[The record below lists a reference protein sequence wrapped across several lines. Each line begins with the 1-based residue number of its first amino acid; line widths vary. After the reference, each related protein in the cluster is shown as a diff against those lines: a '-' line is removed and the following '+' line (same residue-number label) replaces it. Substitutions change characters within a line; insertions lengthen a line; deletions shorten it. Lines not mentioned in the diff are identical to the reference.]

1 MSLTP
6 LDRNAIRQS
15 FNRAASSYDH
25 HAVLQ
30 REVESRLLE
39 RIEFQRNVPAMIL
52 DLGSGTGSGSHALA
66 TLFQDASVIALDWA
80 PAMLAKARVR
90 DGTNNGTN
98 DGTGTGSARNPYPLC
113 ADMHALPLAARS
125 VDLVFSN
132 LALQWSYDLPAIFRE
147 FRRIMK
153 ADAML
158 VFTCF
163 GPDTLYE
170 LKQAWRAVDDLP
182 HVNDYPDMHDIGDEM
197 LAAGFRE
204 PVMDAERL
212 KLEYPDVLSLMRD
225 LKGIGAHNV
234 ASQRA
239 HGLTG
244 KDHLRLML
252 DAYEQYRQNDR
263 YPASYEVIYGT
274 AFAPAEGQPVKSP
287 DGDVATF
294 SVEALLSSSRNRKQ
308 S

>member
-1 MSLTP
+1 MSLTQ
-6 LDRNAIRQS
+6 LDIAAIRQS
-15 FNRAASSYDH
+15 FDRAAPGYDH
-25 HAVLQ
+25 FAVLQ

-39 RIEFQRNVPAMIL
+39 RIEFQRHKPDVIL
-52 DLGSGTGSGSHALA
+52 DLGCGTGSASRTLA
-66 TLFQDASVIALDWA
+66 TQNPQANVIALDWA
-80 PAMLAKARVR
+80 PAMLARVTAEDKADPHLKSGLRPV
-90 DGTNNGTN
+90 
-98 DGTGTGSARNPYPLC
+98 C

-125 VDLVFSN
+125 VDLIFSS

-163 GPDTLYE
+163 GPDTLFE
-170 LKQAWRAVDDLP
+170 LKQSWRAVDDLP
-182 HVNDYPDMHDIGDEM
+182 HVNDYPDMHDIGDEL

-212 KLEYPDVLSLMRD
+212 TLEYPDVMSLMRE

-234 ASQRA
+234 ASQRQ
-239 HGLTG
+239 HSLTG
-244 KDHLRLML
+244 KSRIKAML
-252 DAYEQYRQNDR
+252 QAYEQFRRGDR

-274 AFAPAEGQPVKSP
+274 AFAPAEGQPVKTP
-287 DGDVATF
+287 EGDVATF
-294 SVEALLSSSRNRKQ
+294 SVDALRTRSSNPES

>member
-6 LDRNAIRQS
+6 LDKNAIRSS
-15 FNRAASSYDH
+15 FDRAAPSYDQ

-30 REVESRLLE
+30 REIESRLLE
-39 RIEFQRNVPAMIL
+39 RLEFQRLEPSMIL
-52 DLGSGTGSGSHALA
+52 DLGCGTGSASR
-66 TLFQDASVIALDWA
+66 TLTGQFPQAGVIALDWA
-80 PAMLAKARVR
+80 PAMLAKVGAGQITR
-90 DGTNNGTN
+90 NGLST
-98 DGTGTGSARNPYPLC
+98 LC
-113 ADMHALPLAARS
+113 ADMHSLPLAARS
-125 VDLVFSN
+125 TDLIFSS
-132 LALQWSYDLPAIFRE
+132 LALQWSYDLPAVFSE

-182 HVNDYPDMHDIGDEM
+182 HVNDYPDMHDIGDEL

-212 KLEYPDVLSLMRD
+212 TLEYPDVMSLMHE

-234 ASQRA
+234 ASQRS

-244 KDHLRLML
+244 KTRLKNML
-252 DAYEQYRQNDR
+252 QAYEPFRRGGR
-263 YPASYEVIYGT
+263 YPASYEIIYGT
-274 AFAPAEGQPVKSP
+274 AFAPRDGQPLKTAE
-287 DGDVATF
+287 GDVATF
-294 SVEALLSSSRNRKQ
+294 SVDMLLSSSKGRKT

>member
-1 MSLTP
+1 VSLTP
-6 LDRNAIRQS
+6 LDKNAIRLS
-15 FNRAASSYDH
+15 FNRAASSYDR

-39 RIEFQRNVPAMIL
+39 RIEFQRLEPGVIL
-52 DLGSGTGSGSHALA
+52 DLGCGTGSASRTLA
-66 TLFQDASVIALDWA
+66 AQFKQASVIALDWA
-80 PAMLAKARVR
+80 PAMLAKAGAGEGA
-90 DGTNNGTN
+90 DP
-98 DGTGTGSARNPYPLC
+98 GSVGRLC

-125 VDLVFSN
+125 VDLIFSS
-132 LALQWSYDLPAIFRE
+132 LALQWSYDLPAVFRE
-147 FRRIMK
+147 FRRVMK

-170 LKQAWRAVDDLP
+170 LKQAWRAVDQLP
-182 HVNDYPDMHDIGDEM
+182 HVNDYPDMHDIGDEL

-212 KLEYPDVLSLMRD
+212 TLEYPDVMSLMRE
-225 LKGIGAHNV
+225 LKGMGAHNV
-234 ASQRA
+234 ASRRL

-244 KDHLRLML
+244 KAQFKGML
-252 DAYEQYRQNDR
+252 QAYEQFRRGSR
-263 YPASYEVIYGT
+263 YPASYEVIYGA
-274 AFAPAEGQPVKSP
+274 AFAPAEGQPVKTP

-294 SVEALLSSSRNRKQ
+294 SIDALRSSSKTREP

>member
-6 LDRNAIRQS
+6 LDKNAIRQS
-15 FNRAASSYDH
+15 FDRAASSYDH
-25 HAVLQ
+25 YAVLQ

-39 RIEFQRNVPAMIL
+39 RIEFQRHEPGTIL
-52 DLGSGTGSGSHALA
+52 DLGCGTGSASQSLA
-66 TLFQDASVIALDWA
+66 TQFPQANVIALDWA
-80 PAMLAKARVR
+80 PAMLAKA
-90 DGTNNGTN
+90 G
-98 DGTGTGSARNPYPLC
+98 ARSGPDFVGKLSQLC
-113 ADMHALPLAARS
+113 ADMHAIPLAVRS
-125 VDLVFSN
+125 VDLVFSS

-163 GPDTLYE
+163 GPDTLHE
-170 LKQAWRAVDDLP
+170 LKQAWRAVDELP
-182 HVNDYPDMHDIGDEM
+182 HVNDYPDMHDIGDEL

-204 PVMDAERL
+204 PVMDTERL
-212 KLEYPDVLSLMRD
+212 TLEYPDVMALMRE

-234 ASQRA
+234 ARQRL

-244 KDHLRLML
+244 KARLQAML
-252 DAYEQYRQNDR
+252 QAYEQFRRDDR

-274 AFAPAEGQPVKSP
+274 AFAPAEGQPVKTP
-287 DGDVATF
+287 QGDVATF
-294 SVEALLSSSRNRKQ
+294 SIDALRSRSRNGGL

>member
-1 MSLTP
+1 MSLTQ
-6 LDRNAIRQS
+6 LDKAAIRQS
-15 FNRAASSYDH
+15 FDRAAPTYDH
-25 HAVLQ
+25 YAVLQ

-39 RIEFQRNVPAMIL
+39 RIEFQRHKPDVIL
-52 DLGSGTGSGSHALA
+52 DLGCGTGSASRTLA
-66 TLFQDASVIALDWA
+66 GQNPQANVIALDWA
-80 PAMLAKARVR
+80 PAMLARVASDDKANLHLKS
-90 DGTNNGTN
+90 GLQ
-98 DGTGTGSARNPYPLC
+98 PIC

-125 VDLVFSN
+125 VDLIFSS

-163 GPDTLYE
+163 GPDTLFE
-170 LKQAWRAVDDLP
+170 LKQSWRTVDELP
-182 HVNDYPDMHDIGDEM
+182 HVNDYPDMHDIGDEL

-212 KLEYPDVLSLMRD
+212 KLEYPDVMSLMRE

-234 ASQRA
+234 ASQRQ
-239 HGLTG
+239 HSLTG
-244 KDHLRLML
+244 KSRLKAML
-252 DAYEQYRQNDR
+252 QGYEQFRLGDR

-274 AFAPAEGQPVKSP
+274 AFAPAEGQPVKTP

-294 SVEALLSSSRNRKQ
+294 SVDALRSRSRNPE
-308 S
+308 SS

>member
-1 MSLTP
+1 MSLTQ
-6 LDRNAIRQS
+6 LDRNAIRLS
-15 FNRAASSYDH
+15 FDRAASSYDH

-39 RIEFQRNVPAMIL
+39 RIEFQRLEPGMIL
-52 DLGSGTGSGSHALA
+52 DLGCGTGSASRSLARQFQHAN
-66 TLFQDASVIALDWA
+66 VIALDWA
-80 PAMLAKARVR
+80 PAMLVKAGESEEA
-90 DGTNNGTN
+90 DP
-98 DGTGTGSARNPYPLC
+98 GSAGGVFRLC

-125 VDLVFSN
+125 VDLVFSS
-132 LALQWSYDLPAIFRE
+132 LVLQWSYDLPAIFRE

-153 ADAML
+153 PDAML

-182 HVNDYPDMHDIGDEM
+182 HVNDHPDMHDIGDEL
-197 LAAGFRE
+197 LAAGYRE

-212 KLEYPDVLSLMRD
+212 TLEYPDVMSLMRE

-234 ASQRA
+234 ASQRL

-244 KDHLRLML
+244 KAHLQGML
-252 DAYEQYRQNDR
+252 QAYEQFRRDDR

-274 AFAPAEGQPVKSP
+274 AFAPAEGQPVKTP

-294 SVEALLSSSRNRKQ
+294 SVDALRSRSRQRKSS
-308 S
+308 

>member
-6 LDRNAIRQS
+6 LDIKAIRQS
-15 FNRAASSYDH
+15 FDRAASSYDQ

-30 REVESRLLE
+30 REIESRLLE
-39 RIEFQRNVPAMIL
+39 RIEFRRFDPGVIL
-52 DLGSGTGSGSHALA
+52 DLGCGTGS
-66 TLFQDASVIALDWA
+66 ASRSFAMQFSQAKVIALDWA
-80 PAMLAKARVR
+80 PAMLARVGAGEDSSLNT
-90 DGTNNGTN
+90 DGGLF
-98 DGTGTGSARNPYPLC
+98 SLC

-132 LALQWSYDLPAIFRE
+132 LALQWSYDIPAVFGE

-153 ADAML
+153 PDAML

-163 GPDTLYE
+163 GPDTLQE

-182 HVNDYPDMHDIGDEM
+182 HVNDFPDMHDIGDE
-197 LAAGFRE
+197 LLRAGYRE

-212 KLEYPDVLSLMRD
+212 RLEYPDVMSLMRE

-234 ASQRA
+234 ASKRP
-239 HGLTG
+239 HGLTP
-244 KDHLRLML
+244 KTRLKGML
-252 DAYEQYRQNDR
+252 QAYEQFRRNDR

-274 AFAPAEGQPVKSP
+274 AFAPAEGQPVKTP
-287 DGDVATF
+287 EGDVATF
-294 SVEALLSSSRNRKQ
+294 SIDALRSRSKKGAP

>member
-6 LDRNAIRQS
+6 LDKNAIRQS
-15 FNRAASSYDH
+15 FDRAASSYDKF
-25 HAVLQ
+25 AVLQ
-30 REVESRLLE
+30 REIESRLLE
-39 RIEFQRNVPAMIL
+39 RIEFRRYEPSVIL
-52 DLGSGTGSGSHALA
+52 DLGCGTGSASRSLSGQ
-66 TLFQDASVIALDWA
+66 FQQARVIALDWA
-80 PAMLAKARVR
+80 PAMLAKAGADEFDSNADIYR
-90 DGTNNGTN
+90 
-98 DGTGTGSARNPYPLC
+98 LC
-113 ADMHALPLAARS
+113 ADMHSLPLSARS

-132 LALQWSYDLPAIFRE
+132 LALPCSYDLPAIFRE

-153 ADAML
+153 PDAML
-158 VFTCF
+158 IFSSY
-163 GPDTLYE
+163 GPDTLHE

-182 HVNDYPDMHDIGDEM
+182 HVYDYPDMHDIGDEL

-212 KLEYPDVLSLMRD
+212 TLEYPDVMALMRE

-234 ASQRA
+234 ATQRS

-244 KDHLRLML
+244 KSSLKKML
-252 DAYEQYRQNDR
+252 EAYEQFKRENR

-274 AFAPAEGQPVKSP
+274 AFAPLEGQPMKTP
-287 DGDVATF
+287 DGDIATF
-294 SVEALLSSSRNRKQ
+294 SIDALRSSSSNRGL